1 MSCVAGV
8 WPLSSGVSRDA
19 EMRVVRGPRGRKV
32 HASTWAASLALA
44 ALCIAAALYAGHRA
58 SPYLPRLPLLSELP
72 LRSTTPAWF
81 AIAERIAHVPL
92 EPWQRPNR
100 AKKEAREPVRGET
113 ARLIEA
119 RVTPEL
125 ASPDAWE
132 PVAPKDEAESSAAAE
147 APQGEEGVAGET
159 GRASW
164 YALASLTASGEMMD
178 ASALTAAHRTLPL
191 GSYARVENLDNGRS
205 VLVRINDRGPFA
217 KNRIIDLSKAA
228 AHELDMVEDGVAKV
242 RVRPVPGADVAGN

>member
-1 MSCVAGV
+1 M
-8 WPLSSGVSRDA
+8 
-19 EMRVVRGPRGRKV
+19 
-32 HASTWAASLALA
+32 
-44 ALCIAAALYAGHRA
+44 
-58 SPYLPRLPLLSELP
+58 
-72 LRSTTPAWF
+72 
-81 AIAERIAHVPL
+81 
-92 EPWQRPNR
+92 
-100 AKKEAREPVRGET
+100 
-113 ARLIEA
+113 
-119 RVTPEL
+119 
-125 ASPDAWE
+125 
-132 PVAPKDEAESSAAAE
+132 
-147 APQGEEGVAGET
+147 AGET